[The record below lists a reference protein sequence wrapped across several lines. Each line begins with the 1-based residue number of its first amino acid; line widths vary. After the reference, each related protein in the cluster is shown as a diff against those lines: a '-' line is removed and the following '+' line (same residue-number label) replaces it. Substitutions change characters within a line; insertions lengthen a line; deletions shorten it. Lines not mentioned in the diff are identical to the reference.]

1 MLAVCGLNYFGVL
14 VFQDRFHVYMSTTI
28 QNLCDFTGETIV
40 FFKINFELKWR
51 ELYLIVIKKTP
62 RLEWFYFLLVS

>member
-40 FFKINFELKWR
+40 FFKINFELK
-51 ELYLIVIKKTP
+51 
-62 RLEWFYFLLVS
+62 